1 MAVNLELH
9 LDHLQISPD
18 LQDWIKSSLEKLE
31 EGHRDITGA
40 HMSVKQLSGKPTVNE
55 YEAKLTLYH
64 KPDNIVAS
72 YRSRAIPEAVQN
84 AFGSVERQL
93 RKART
98 AVKDRRRRARKN
110 VPPVTPVP
118 PPQPDELHED

>member
-1 MAVNLELH
+1 MAINLELH

-18 LQDWIKSSLEKLE
+18 LQDWINSSLEKMG

-40 HMSVKQLSGKPTVNE
+40 HLSVKQLSGKPTVHE

-72 YRSRAIPEAVQN
+72 SRSKAIPEAVQS
-84 AFGSVERQL
+84 AFGSAERQL

-98 AVKDRRRRARKN
+98 AVKDRRRRAGK
-110 VPPVTPVP
+110 VEPVVELP
-118 PPQPDELHED
+118 PPQPDELYED

>member
-9 LDHLQISPD
+9 LDHLQISTD
-18 LQDWIKSSLEKLE
+18 LQDSIKTNLERLE
-31 EGHRDITGA
+31 EGHHDITGA

-72 YRSRAIPEAVQN
+72 SRSRNIPEAVQG

-98 AVKDRRRRARKN
+98 AVKDRRRRARK
-110 VPPVTPVP
+110 VIPSVSELP
-118 PPQPDELHED
+118 PPGPGEFDEE